1 MEFGELYEE
10 YAKMIYRLIYA
21 KCKNR
26 ALAEDI
32 VQTTFLKAVQQS
44 NSFREECKLSTWL
57 CQIAKNEY
65 LNYCRKHQREH
76 SYDEYIAQKGEW
88 TGSKEQYVHDNAL
101 EQIILKEEVAEVR
114 QVLLGLDGTYREVIR
129 LRIFGECSF
138 KEIGNV
144 FEKDATWARVTYYRA
159 KRRIAE
165 ELKRK
170 EWRDEL

>member
-1 MEFGELYEE
+1 MELGELYEE

-76 SYDEYIAQKGEW
+76 SYDAYIEQKAEW
-88 TGSKEQYVHDNAL
+88 LESKEEYVRDNIL
-101 EQIILKEEVAEVR
+101 EKIILKEEAVEVR
-114 QVLLGLDGTYREVIR
+114 KVLLGLDGTYREVIR

-138 KEIGNV
+138 KEIGNM
-144 FEKDATWARVTYYRA
+144 FGKNATWARVTYYRA
-159 KRRIAE
+159 KRKITE

-170 EWRDEL
+170 E

>member
-1 MEFGELYEE
+1 MELGELYEE

-44 NSFREECKLSTWL
+44 NSFREECKFSTWL

-65 LNYCRKHQREH
+65 LNYCRKYQREH
-76 SYDEYIAQKGEW
+76 SYDAYIEQKGEW
-88 TGSKEQYVHDNAL
+88 LESKEEYVRDNIL
-101 EQIILKEEVAEVR
+101 EKIILKEEAVEVR
-114 QVLLGLDGTYREVIR
+114 KVLLGLDGTYREVIR

-138 KEIGNV
+138 KEIGNM
-144 FEKDATWARVTYYRA
+144 FGKDATWARVTYYRA
-159 KRRIAE
+159 KRKIAE

-170 EWRDEL
+170 E

>member
-1 MEFGELYEE
+1 MELGELYEE

-76 SYDEYIAQKGEW
+76 SYDAYIEQKGEW
-88 TGSKEQYVHDNAL
+88 LESKEEYVRDNIL
-101 EQIILKEEVAEVR
+101 EKIILKEEAVEVR
-114 QVLLGLDGTYREVIR
+114 KVLLGLDGTYREVIR

-138 KEIGNV
+138 KEIGNM
-144 FEKDATWARVTYYRA
+144 FGKDATWGRVRVYRA
-159 KRRIAE
+159 KRKIAE

-170 EWRDEL
+170 E

>member
-1 MEFGELYEE
+1 MELGELYEE

-76 SYDEYIAQKGEW
+76 SYDAYIEQKGEW
-88 TGSKEQYVHDNAL
+88 LESKEEYVCDNIL
-101 EQIILKEEVAEVR
+101 EKILLKEEAVEVR
-114 QVLLGLDGTYREVIR
+114 KVLLGLDGTYREEIR

-138 KEIGNV
+138 KEIGNM
-144 FEKDATWARVTYYRA
+144 FGKDATWARVTYYRA
-159 KRRIAE
+159 KRKIAE
-165 ELKRK
+165 ELKRM
-170 EWRDEL
+170 E